1 MVQLIQDELTI
12 SISIRDFD
20 SGSQFCIFF
29 LSLGAQARR
38 SDLSEKRQCAV
49 HSALGACGMH
59 EAVGASRQRRRRW
72 VQSHSR
78 PAAIQALGR
87 RERRFAAPAG
97 PSVARSPVLRAPGAG
112 RVLELVRCARLLLA
126 GLKSACVA

>member
-1 MVQLIQDELTI
+1 MGSPRRQPRVPSTSECRFNKSPHHQ
-12 SISIRDFD
+12 IRK
-20 SGSQFCIFF
+20 
-29 LSLGAQARR
+29 AAMP
-38 SDLSEKRQCAV
+38 V